1 MNKDSNLYKLLK
13 EGHLLRRPSVVLAL
27 IGIFAIVLVATLAVD
42 GNQVAAKPSYGTDCA
57 KCHGVPNPT
66 AAPGKEPAAAPA
78 KEQPAPAKEQAAPAA
93 KEPAPAK
100 DSKPA
105 AKPATSGPASREVS
119 VTYNNKTEKLA
130 SVMVSGRALVE
141 GRKLASLIGGWAAWD
156 NKTKEVTIVLGNKKV
171 TMSTRA
177 KTASVNGQEAKVSVG
192 ARLVGS
198 KAFVPVRFVAES
210 LGLWVDYSAAKGITL
225 GSGKG
230 VPAAGAGGAKPATP
244 ASGGGK
250 LGLNKELALPGY
262 VGSTT
267 CKGCHPDVYD
277 SWQQTRHSKMLQDA
291 KTPGAIVL
299 GDFSTN
305 KYFKWEDVLYIV
317 GTGLEGGQRYVG
329 EIDGKLMYL
338 PAQWDNEKRQWVK
351 ADPREYTCASC
362 HTAGFNKETGNWA
375 ENGIT
380 CESCHGPGA
389 EHVKNPT
396 QVKPKVSTSVDMC
409 SSCHGEDRQT
419 GALKK
424 MWVPEGEENTG
435 GHLGLF
441 AHEIDAVNSP
451 DYHYSDRCLGC
462 HSATYIVAQ
471 KKGEKPPTYDD
482 FMKGALKEDRNGI
495 TCVVCHDPHSNT
507 GKEFQLREDPLTTC
521 MQCHD
526 RPDHHPSGTVMAKG
540 GPIYKPDGSKAYVGA
555 VKQADCVSCHMLEG
569 NHTFKPGVVPIT
581 SHGVTTT
588 YNACGNCHTQFGPA
602 SDINEETGKVDPALT
617 EAIKQ
622 GEAAWRAIQAKN
634 EEEFEALKARQEEV
648 QKKFD
653 ALKAADPNSTKVK
666 EAEPYV
672 TAAFKNVEIF
682 ENDGSKGIHNMKY
695 VEAVFAQ
702 LEADLAKAEELLK

>member
-1 MNKDSNLYKLLK
+1 MRKSLVAAVLI
-13 EGHLLRRPSVVLAL
+13 GVLAM
-27 IGIFAIVLVATLAVD
+27 VALAAVALD
-42 GNQVAAKPSYGTDCA
+42 GSQVAAKPTFGSNCA
-57 KCHGVPNPT
+57 SCHGVPNPT
-66 AAPGKEPAAAPA
+66 AAPGKEPAAAPT
-78 KEQPAPAKEQAAPAA
+78 KEPAAPAKEQAPAA
-93 KEPAPAK
+93 SKESAPAK
-100 DSKPA
+100 ASQPA
-105 AKPATSGPASREVS
+105 AKPAASAPANKEIS
-119 VTYNNKTEKLA
+119 VTCGNKTAKLA
-130 SVMVSGRALVE
+130 SVTVNGNTLIEGRA
-141 GRKLASLIGGWAAWD
+141 LASLIGGSTSWD
-156 NKTKEVTIVLGNKKV
+156 NKAKEVTIALGNSKV
-171 TMSTRA
+171 TMSA
-177 KTASVNGQEAKVSVG
+177 KTKAASVNGQEAKVTVG
-192 ARLVGS
+192 VTLVGG
-198 KAFVPVRFVAES
+198 KVFVPVRFVAES
-210 LGLWVDYSAAKGITL
+210 LGLWVDYDRAKGITM
-225 GSGKG
+225 GAGKG
-230 VPAAGAGGAKPATP
+230 APAAGSGSAAAPATP
-244 ASGGGK
+244 AAGGK
-250 LGLNKELALPGY
+250 TLGLNKDLALPGY

-267 CKGCHPDVYD
+267 CKGCHPDAYD
-277 SWQQTRHSKMLQDA
+277 SWQQTRHSKMLQDPDS
-291 KTPGAIVL
+291 PGAIVL

-305 KYFKWEDVLYIV
+305 KYFKWEDVRYIV
-317 GTGLEGGQRYVG
+317 GNGLEGGQRYVG

-338 PAQWDNEKRQWVK
+338 PATWDNEKRQWVK
-351 ADPREYTCASC
+351 ADPREYTCAGC

-389 EHVKNPT
+389 EHVKNPM

-409 SSCHGEDRQT
+409 SSCHGDDRQT
-419 GALKK
+419 GAMKK

-441 AHEIDAVNSP
+441 AHEIDAVNAP
-451 DYHYSDRCLGC
+451 GYHYSDRCLGC

-471 KKGEKPPTYDD
+471 KKGETPPTYDD

-526 RPDHHPSGTVMAKG
+526 APDHHPSGTVMVKG

-555 VKQADCVSCHMLEG
+555 AKQADCVSCHMLEG

-581 SHGVTTT
+581 SHGATTT
-588 YNACGNCHTQFGPA
+588 YNACGNCHTEFGPA

-617 EAIKQ
+617 EAVKQ

-634 EEEFEALKARQEEV
+634 EEEFEPLKARQEAV

-653 ALKAADPNSTKVK
+653 DLKKADPNSTKVK
-666 EAEPYV
+666 GAEPYV

-695 VEAVFAQ
+695 VEAAFAQ